1 MRIAAAGLLM
11 VMLAG
16 PVFADDPAYR
26 WNLADLY
33 PDVAAWNADAG
44 KLQAQLKDLEACRGH
59 LADSRARFKSCLD
72 LQSDAARRYYRLR
85 IYSSQLLDEA
95 NDKASSQELDQRA
108 NNLGTAFGEAASS
121 FAPEILAIGEQQIDG
136 WLAQDQSLAIYRHP
150 LADILRGKAHTLDA
164 EGESIIATLS
174 ATSDAPQNTYGMLS
188 SADLPW
194 PTLKLDGQDVR
205 LDQAAYTKYRSAADR
220 DERKQVFDAF
230 FGKWK
235 EYENTFGATFYGML
249 KNSSAYAK
257 VRHYP
262 DSLAQALDGSAVP
275 AAVYDTLIQ
284 QTEAHL
290 PTLHRYFRLRARL
303 LGIDEL
309 HYYDLYVPIVKSS
322 QKYPIATGEQLMLDA
337 VKPLGADYVAAMR
350 KGVGSRWM
358 DVYPRP
364 HKTSGAHMAGNA
376 YDVHPYLLINYND
389 DYESVSTIAHE
400 WGHAMHT
407 VLANKAQPFVTS
419 DYPIFIAEIAS
430 TLNEALLLDHMLKI
444 ARSDDEK
451 LFYLGSALENLR
463 TTYFRQAM
471 FATFER
477 EVHARADRGEALT
490 GEGLTQ
496 IYGDILRKYHGD
508 TGDAHPPVRID
519 DIDAAEW
526 MYIPHFYNPFYVY
539 QYATSIA
546 ASSEFAQDILDHK
559 PGARERYLNLLR
571 AGGSDYPYELV
582 KKAGVD
588 LASPAPYDA
597 IAARMDHIMDQ
608 IEAILARRDAGQH

>member
-1 MRIAAAGLLM
+1 MRAVIAGLLLA
-11 VMLAG
+11 VVAG
-16 PVFADDPAYR
+16 PACADDLAYR

-33 PDVAAWNADAG
+33 PTVAAWNADAV
-44 KLQAQLKDLEACRGH
+44 KLQAQLKDLSACTDH
-59 LADSRARFKSCLD
+59 LADNRARFKTCLD
-72 LQSDAARRYYRLR
+72 LQSDAAKRYYRLR
-85 IYSSQLLDEA
+85 IYSSQLLDEN

-108 NNLGTAFGEAASS
+108 NNLGTEFGEAVSS
-121 FAPEILAIGEQQIDG
+121 FAPQILAIGEKQIDS
-136 WLAQDQSLAIYRHP
+136 WLGEDKSLAIYRHP

-164 EGESIIATLS
+164 EGEGIVATLS
-174 ATSDAPQNTYGMLS
+174 ATADAPQNVYGMLS

-194 PTLKLDGQDVR
+194 PTLKLDGKDVL
-205 LDQAAYTKYRSAADR
+205 LDQAAYTKYRSVPDR
-220 DERKQVFDAF
+220 DQRKQVFDAF

-235 EYENTFGATFYGML
+235 SYENTFGATFYGML
-249 KNSSAYAK
+249 KSSSAYAK

-262 DSLAQALDGSAVP
+262 DSLSQALDGSAVP
-275 AAVYDTLIQ
+275 PAVYDTLIQ

-290 PTLHRYFRLRARL
+290 PTLHRYFRLRAKL
-303 LGIDEL
+303 LGLDDL

-322 QKYPIATGEQLMLDA
+322 QKYPIADGEKLMLDA

-350 KGVGSRWM
+350 KGVDNRWM

-444 ARSDDEK
+444 ARTDDEK

-471 FATFER
+471 FAAFER

-490 GEGLTQ
+490 GAGLTQ

-508 TGDAHPPVRID
+508 SGDGKAVVKID
-519 DIDAAEW
+519 DVDMAEW

-546 ASSEFAQDILDHK
+546 ASSEFAQEIIDGK

-588 LASPAPYDA
+588 LATAAPYDA

-608 IEAILARRDAGQH
+608 IEAILAKRDAAKH

>member
-1 MRIAAAGLLM
+1 MRIATAGLLLAM
-11 VMLAG
+11 VAA
-16 PVFADDPAYR
+16 PVCADDLAYR

-44 KLQAQLKDLEACRGH
+44 KLQAQLEELGGCDGQLGE
-59 LADSRARFKSCLD
+59 SRARFKHCLD
-72 LQSDAARRYYRLR
+72 LESDATRRYYRLR
-85 IYSSQLLDEA
+85 IYSSQLLDED
-95 NDKASSQELDQRA
+95 NDKASSQALELRA
-108 NNLGTAFGEAASS
+108 SNLATQFGEAVSS
-121 FAPEILAIGEQQIDG
+121 FAPQILALGDAKIDA
-136 WLAQDQSLAIYRHP
+136 WLAQDKSLAIYRYP
-150 LADILRGKAHTLDA
+150 LANILRGKPHTLDA
-164 EGESIIATLS
+164 QGEAIVATLS
-174 ATSDAPQNTYGMLS
+174 ATADAPQTIYGMLS

-194 PTLKLDGQDVR
+194 PTLKLGGEDVQ
-205 LDQAAYTKYRSAADR
+205 LDQAAYTKYRSVADR
-220 DERKQVFDAF
+220 DQRKQVFDAF
-230 FGKWK
+230 FGRWK

-249 KNSSAYAK
+249 KTSSAYAK

-262 DSLAQALDGSAVP
+262 DSLTQALDANNVP
-275 AAVYDTLIQ
+275 AAVYDTLIA

-290 PTLHRYFRLRARL
+290 PTLHRYFRLRAKL
-303 LGIDEL
+303 LGIDDL

-322 QKYPIATGEQLMLDA
+322 RQYPIADGEKLMLDA
-337 VKPLGADYVAAMR
+337 AKPLGADYVAAMR
-350 KGVGSRWM
+350 KGVNSRWM

-419 DYPIFIAEIAS
+419 DYPIFVAEIAS

-444 ARSDDEK
+444 ARNDDEK

-490 GEGLTQ
+490 GDGLTK
-496 IYGDILRKYHGD
+496 IYGEILRKYHGD
-508 TGDAHPPVRID
+508 SGDDKAVVKID
-519 DIDAAEW
+519 DVDAAEW

-546 ASSEFAQDILDHK
+546 ASSEFAQDILDGK

-571 AGGSDYPYELV
+571 AGGSGDPYELV
-582 KKAGVD
+582 KQAGVD
-588 LASPAPYDA
+588 LATPAPYEA
-597 IAARMDHIMDQ
+597 IAARMDRIMDQ
-608 IEAILARRDAGQH
+608 IEAILASRRSGTH